1 MHIPDRE
8 KERAVIENGMDG
20 KWTNCSDI
28 SLMLV
33 KALWVTEALGNS
45 LFLSALIWKLVE
57 PNDRQN
63 TQVTFDKMS
72 KASREP
78 VVYSV
83 GMYKLC
89 SSQPAQKI
97 ILIKKLCNGD
107 ALNCTTFGSGH

>member
-28 SLMLV
+28 SLMLA
-33 KALWVTEALGNS
+33 KALWVTEALGNA
-45 LFLSALIWKLVE
+45 LFL

-89 SSQPAQKI
+89 SSQPAQK
-97 ILIKKLCNGD
+97 L
-107 ALNCTTFGSGH
+107 S